1 MDLKVFILSQV
12 LSLKCFLKK
21 LQNPESVLTFEKEFL
36 YNNHEVVEIT
46 YCGSSFVDS
55 GMIVY
60 SENLKTVYVTP
71 KYKDKTFNGI
81 EVTVREDYICP
92 SLIFIDKIKYICTN
106 NRNNN
111 HINIINL
118 VFLIVIRD

>member
-1 MDLKVFILSQV
+1 M
-12 LSLKCFLKK
+12 
-21 LQNPESVLTFEKEFL
+21 FEQSFL
-36 YNNHEVVEIT
+36 YGNHYLEEIT
-46 YCGSSFVDS
+46 YCGSSFVES
-55 GMIVY
+55 GIISF
-60 SENLKTVYVTP
+60 SEKLKTVYVTP
-71 KYKDKTFNGI
+71 KYKEKTFNGI